1 MHCCPNRLEPLSLRE
16 RDWGE
21 GTAKLRWFRF
31 LSLRRTLIRPF
42 GAPSREGRREK
53 HTSSMS
59 PPPATDSFA
68 ERLLAWFDVC
78 GRHDLPWQHPRT
90 PYRVWLSEIMLQ
102 QTQVRVVVPYFERF
116 VAALPDVRALG
127 EASLDE
133 VLALWSGLGYYAR
146 ARNLHAAARSCV
158 ETHGG
163 DLPRDIDALLAL
175 PGIGRSTAGAILAQA
190 WGDRFP
196 ILDGNVKRV
205 LCRVHGIEGWPG
217 TPAIEKR
224 LWIIA
229 NDHLPHERLADYTQ
243 AQMDFGATLCTRH
256 DPACVICP
264 LQAGCIALRD
274 GRVDELPTPKPGKPL
289 PERHAFALLLH
300 DAQGRVLLQ
309 RRPPTGIWAA
319 LWSLPE
325 ATTHDEARTWFDA
338 HAGHGYDAAQA
349 LDPIAHG
356 FTHYRLRLQ
365 PLLWHGVELLAGVR
379 DNDDL
384 RWVSRAE
391 LGGLG
396 IPAPIRTLLERQS
409 L

>member
-1 MHCCPNRLEPLSLRE
+1 MN
-16 RDWGE
+16 
-21 GTAKLRWFRF
+21 T
-31 LSLRRTLIRPF
+31 T
-42 GAPSREGRREK
+42 
-53 HTSSMS
+53 
-59 PPPATDSFA
+59 PATDTFA
-68 ERLLAWFDVC
+68 THLLQWFDVS

-127 EASLDE
+127 SASLDE

-146 ARNLHAAARSCV
+146 ARNLHAAAKQCV
-158 ETHGG
+158 GLHGG
-163 DLPRDIDALLAL
+163 DLPRDFDALLAL

-190 WGDRFP
+190 WGERFP

-224 LWIIA
+224 LWSIA
-229 NDHLPHERLADYTQ
+229 QDHVRAVPAGRMADYTQ

-256 DPACVICP
+256 DPACVLCP
-264 LQAGCIALRD
+264 LQGDCVALHA
-274 GRVDELPTPKPGKPL
+274 GRVDDLPTPKPGKPL
-289 PERHAFALLLH
+289 PERHALALLLR
-300 DAQGRVLLQ
+300 DADGRVLLQ

-325 ATTHDEARTWFDA
+325 HPDHDGARAWFADHVGDGYDEAT
-338 HAGHGYDAAQA
+338 A
-349 LDPIAHG
+349 LDAIAHG
-356 FTHYRLRLQ
+356 FTHYRLTLQ
-365 PLLWHGVELLAGVR
+365 PLSWRAIALKAAVH

-384 RWVSRAE
+384 RWVPREALRS
-391 LGGLG
+391 LG
-396 IPAPIRTLLERQS
+396 IPAPIRTLLEKQ
-409 L
+409 LPP